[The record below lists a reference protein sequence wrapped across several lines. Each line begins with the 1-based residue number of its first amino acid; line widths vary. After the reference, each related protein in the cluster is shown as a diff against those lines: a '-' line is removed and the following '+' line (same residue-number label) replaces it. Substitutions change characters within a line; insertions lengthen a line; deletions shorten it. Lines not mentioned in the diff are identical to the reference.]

1 MTEPKKPPLE
11 DLGSIPSIVENLITS
26 AKIVPAQVELNED
39 RLARTTR
46 EIRDIEERLF
56 LQGLDVIEGV
66 GRFAEVNA
74 KTGEVSKAM
83 LDDYGNDL
91 ERMELMKRLA
101 VYGQKSAKEAPVGIS
116 VMSRVVVGLA
126 RARAQEKQAPRKMN
140 VAVLHVGGGIQLPTQ
155 QLEDE

>member
-26 AKIVPAQVELNED
+26 AQIVPAQVELNED

-46 EIRDIEERLF
+46 EIRDIEDRLL

-66 GRFAEVNA
+66 GRFAEVDK
-74 KTGEVSKAM
+74 KTGKVSNAM
-83 LDDYGNDL
+83 LDEYGNNP

-101 VYGQKSAKEAPVGIS
+101 LYGQMSAKEAPVGIS

-126 RARAQEKQAPRKMN
+126 RARAQEKSAPRKMN